1 MKETLLFLGLA
12 ALGNAIYHLG
22 QRTLSPAANPMVLL
36 MVVYALA
43 FGLSATAAPFFR
55 ATPGA
60 GAWAGLVSWPTL
72 VLAVGVVLIE
82 LGFILAYRTG
92 SVLQWSGVAV
102 NGASA
107 LLLIP
112 IALVVFREPFSPT
125 RLGGILLTL
134 AGLWLLARQ

>member
-1 MKETLLFLGLA
+1 MKETLLFLGMA
-12 ALGNAIYHLG
+12 ALGNVIYHLG
-22 QRTLSPAANPMVLL
+22 QRTLSPVANPMALL
-36 MVVYALA
+36 MVVYAVA
-43 FGLSATAAPFFR
+43 FGLSAAAAPFFR
-55 ATPGA
+55 AAPGT
-60 GAWAGLVSWPTL
+60 GVWAGLVSWQTL

-102 NGASA
+102 NGAST

-134 AGLWLLARQ
+134 SGLWLLARR

>member
-1 MKETLLFLGLA
+1 MKETLLFLGVA

-22 QRTLSPAANPMVLL
+22 QRTLSPSANPMALL
-36 MVVYALA
+36 MVVYAVA
-43 FGLSATAAPFFR
+43 FGLSAAAAPFFR
-55 ATPGA
+55 AAPGA
-60 GAWAGLVSWPTL
+60 GAWAGLVSWQTL
-72 VLAVGVVLIE
+72 ALAVGVVLIE

-102 NGASA
+102 NGAST

-134 AGLWLLARQ
+134 SGLWLLARR